1 MKELQNDHSLLLR
14 YFQSNMI
21 NLEIFKKD
29 TNGESKRV
37 DPEIK
42 GEGNEWNLTVQ
53 SILFFNVLELPG
65 FDSGEGWD
73 TGRERAGREVGE
85 GWMWNQHKAT
95 QE

>member
-42 GEGNEWNLTVQ
+42 GEGNE
-53 SILFFNVLELPG
+53 
-65 FDSGEGWD
+65 
-73 TGRERAGREVGE
+73 
-85 GWMWNQHKAT
+85 
-95 QE
+95 